1 MNDITE
7 PGDDYT
13 IVFNIRSGHVSLN
26 QTVRAEVELE
36 NQHTIYKGRVVEE
49 DQDFVLKPNESREI
63 SVVLE
68 IRETDFNTLMSD
80 IVDFNVTIRL
90 SSEIDVTSKTTSI
103 RLVKP
108 NPIEEGTDVEE
119 VAWKGANYFV
129 IGIGLISII
138 SILAVSM
145 RIVLKSN
152 SSIEEYSSLDDYSMS
167 ISGWQDNQDSDL
179 KSLPSADDI
188 ANSMFGGSKDLFNQR
203 PDLVSGN
210 PDDEINHS
218 DEQIISIPKKIPPI
232 PETGLPEGW
241 TIEQWEHYG
250 QKWIDSQDGD

>member
-1 MNDITE
+1 MTSH
-7 PGDDYT
+7 T
-13 IVFNIRSGHVSLN
+13 SLN

-36 NQHTIYKGRVVEE
+36 NQHTIYDGRVADE
-49 DQDFVLKPNESREI
+49 DQDFVLQANESREI

-68 IRETDFNTLMSD
+68 IRDTDFNTLMSD
-80 IVDFNVTIRL
+80 IVDFNVTLRL

-119 VAWKGANYFV
+119 VAWKGANYLV

-167 ISGWQDNQDSDL
+167 ISGWQENQDSDF

-188 ANSMFGGSKDLFNQR
+188 ANSMFGGTKDLFNQK
-203 PDLVSGN
+203 PDVVSKKL
-210 PDDEINHS
+210 DDEINHN
-218 DEQIISIPKKIPPI
+218 DEEINSSSKKTPPI